1 MTKKQ
6 PHGTK
11 SHFRS
16 PKNLNRTCPSGKIR
30 FKDHNHAV
38 SALHKAK
45 NTRETAILNA
55 KNTPRMEIRS
65 YKCKECKGF
74 HLTSKPQYGSS
85 PVAA

>member
-1 MTKKQ
+1 MAKKQ

-16 PKNLNRTCPSGKIR
+16 PKQLNRTCPSGKIR

-45 NTRETAILNA
+45 NTRELAAENSFDTAR
-55 KNTPRMEIRS
+55 KEIRS
-65 YKCKECKGF
+65 YKCKDCKGF
-74 HLTSKPQYGSS
+74 HLTSKPQYGTTL
-85 PVAA
+85 VAA